1 MTILNSKVT
10 ILLYDYY
17 KKILY
22 FLVGSADDSYHDDF
36 CCPPVVD
43 SSTWLG
49 VVGGMA
55 VVTFFLRM
63 AITMNIMPGRRK
75 RNIQPDQDEHNDV
88 ITKGQLCCNAQFFSL
103 DILVFTL
110 HNK

>member
-1 MTILNSKVT
+1 MRIPYTFSFFISM
-10 ILLYDYY
+10 
-17 KKILY
+17 Y

-75 RNIQPDQDEHNDV
+75 RNIQPDYDEHNDV
-88 ITKGQLCCNAQFFSL
+88 ITKGQLCFFFRNFIFSL
-103 DILVFTL
+103 CIIIN
-110 HNK
+110 NKNFRMI